1 MRRHVLVARLDSA
14 GDVLLTGPAI
24 RAVAT
29 HADEVTLLCGP
40 RGRCAA
46 ELLPGVDRLLE
57 WCAPWI
63 DPEPPPVDAADLHRL
78 EARLASLRVDGAI
91 LFTSFHQSPLP
102 LALTLRR
109 AGVPAIAAISDDYS
123 GSLLDVRHRV
133 PEGIPEPNRALS
145 LAAAAGYALPAD
157 DDGLLQIRQPLADVT
172 HLLGAVPAG
181 YVVLHPGASV
191 PARAW
196 PAQRYAETAEALAE
210 AGFPVVVTGSAGE
223 RRLAAQVAGD
233 AALNLSGRTSF
244 AELAAVLAGAAAV
257 VVANTGPAHLAA
269 AVGTPVVSL
278 FAPTVPA
285 SACAVPGADRAAR
298 RPGCALPR
306 QPGDDVPCAR
316 ASVPHLGHRGRCR
329 GGGAVPVTDEGG
341 RCMRI
346 LLWHVHGSWTTAF
359 VQGDHEYLVP
369 VTPGRGPYGT
379 GRARTWDWP
388 TSVREVS
395 PPALRD
401 EQVDVVLLQR
411 PSEVTLA
418 RAWLGRDVP
427 AVYIE
432 HNTPRGDVPNTR
444 HPLADRADI
453 PIVHV
458 THFNQLMWDCG
469 RAPTAVIEHGVV
481 DPGARYTGELPRA
494 AVVVNEPVRRG
505 RVTGTDLLPAFAA
518 AAPLDV
524 FGMKVTGLPG
534 ALTVYEDLPQHAM
547 HAELAHRRVYVH
559 PLRWTSLGL
568 ALIEAMLLGAPVVA
582 VASTEAT
589 EAVPA
594 DAGVVSTRL
603 DVLVDAVRRFVADP
617 EWTLHTGKQARAA
630 ALSRYN
636 LPRFLADWDRTLR
649 EVTR

>member
-24 RAVAT
+24 RAVAA

-157 DDGLLQIRQPLADVT
+157 DDGLLQIRQPLPDVT

-285 SACAVPGADRAAR
+285 SAWAPYRVPTVLLGDQDAPCRGSRATTCPVPGH
-298 RPGCALPR
+298 
-306 QPGDDVPCAR
+306 PC
-316 ASVPHLGHRGRCR
+316 L
-329 GGGAVPVTDEGG
+329 
-341 RCMRI
+341 
-346 LLWHVHGSWTTAF
+346 
-359 VQGDHEYLVP
+359 
-369 VTPGRGPYGT
+369 
-379 GRARTWDWP
+379 
-388 TSVREVS
+388 TSVT
-395 PPALRD
+395 AAD
-401 EQVDVVLLQR
+401 
-411 PSEVTLA
+411 
-418 RAWLGRDVP
+418 
-427 AVYIE
+427 AV
-432 HNTPRGDVPNTR
+432 
-444 HPLADRADI
+444 
-453 PIVHV
+453 
-458 THFNQLMWDCG
+458 
-469 RAPTAVIEHGVV
+469 
-481 DPGARYTGELPRA
+481 A
-494 AVVVNEPVRRG
+494 AVRSLSPTKEG
-505 RVTGTDLLPAFAA
+505 AA
-518 AAPLDV
+518 
-524 FGMKVTGLPG
+524 
-534 ALTVYEDLPQHAM
+534 
-547 HAELAHRRVYVH
+547 
-559 PLRWTSLGL
+559 
-568 ALIEAMLLGAPVVA
+568 
-582 VASTEAT
+582 
-589 EAVPA
+589 
-594 DAGVVSTRL
+594 
-603 DVLVDAVRRFVADP
+603 
-617 EWTLHTGKQARAA
+617 
-630 ALSRYN
+630 
-636 LPRFLADWDRTLR
+636 
-649 EVTR
+649 